1 MGVVGRGVGF
11 YPKPVAAKVFPKE
24 RGVGAPSYGVKAGS
38 NLAFDES
45 CERTKKRDKEGNYSK
60 VAGILFIISA
70 PSGSGKSTLVSELR
84 KQVSGVDFSISW
96 TTRPPR
102 GSEENG
108 REYYFA
114 AREQF
119 ERMRDQGLF
128 LEYAEVF
135 GNYYGTA
142 KQSLDEARRVG
153 HDLLLDID
161 VQGAA
166 QVRKAM
172 PEAVGI
178 FVLPPTPKTLR
189 TRLRNRSRAEGVV
202 NEAELYR
209 RLSEATKEIE
219 NYRDYSYI
227 LINDI
232 LDRTVAQLEAIVL
245 AERFYRNGEPIVYRS
260 SRVLEVAAACRLM
273 NTRERL
279 KPVLEAFG
287 INGSNGQQQLPFGD
301 DSDDD

>member
-1 MGVVGRGVGF
+1 M
-11 YPKPVAAKVFPKE
+11 
-24 RGVGAPSYGVKAGS
+24 
-38 NLAFDES
+38 
-45 CERTKKRDKEGNYSK
+45 
-60 VAGILFIISA
+60 AGILFIISA
-70 PSGSGKSTLVSELR
+70 PSGSCKSTLVSELR
-84 KQVSGVDFSISW
+84 KQVSNVDFSISW

-114 AREQF
+114 SREEF
-119 ERMRDQGLF
+119 ERMRDEGMF

-135 GNYYGTA
+135 GNYYGTSR
-142 KQSLDEARRVG
+142 QSLEEARRQG

-166 QVRKAM
+166 QVRKAL
-172 PEAVGI
+172 PEAVSI
-178 FVLPPTPKTLR
+178 FVMPPTPKVLR

-209 RLSEATKEIE
+209 RLSEASKEIE

-227 LINDI
+227 LVNDI

-245 AERFYRNGEPIVYRS
+245 AERYYRNGEPIAFRS
-260 SRVLEVAAACRLM
+260 SRVLEVAAACRQA
-273 NTRERL
+273 NSQERL

-287 INGSNGQQQLPFGD
+287 IGTSNGQQQLPFGD
-301 DSDDD
+301 DLDDD

>member
-1 MGVVGRGVGF
+1 
-11 YPKPVAAKVFPKE
+11 
-24 RGVGAPSYGVKAGS
+24 
-38 NLAFDES
+38 
-45 CERTKKRDKEGNYSK
+45 

-84 KQVSGVDFSISW
+84 KQVIGVDFSISW

-108 REYYFA
+108 REYHFTS
-114 AREQF
+114 REEF
-119 ERMRDQGLF
+119 ERMRDNARF

-135 GNYYGTA
+135 GNYYGTSR
-142 KQSLDEARRVG
+142 QSLDEARKAG

-166 QVRKAM
+166 QVRKVM

-178 FVLPPTPKTLR
+178 FVLPPNPKELR
-189 TRLRNRSRAEGVV
+189 TRLRNRSRAEGVL

-209 RLSEATKEIE
+209 RLSEASKEIE
-219 NYRDYSYI
+219 NYREYGYI
-227 LINDI
+227 LVNDS
-232 LDRTVAQLEAIVL
+232 LSRAVAQLEAIVL
-245 AERFYRNGEPIVYRS
+245 AERFYRNGEPIAYRS
-260 SRVLEVAAACRLM
+260 SRVLEVAAACRIS
-273 NTRERL
+273 NSRERL

-287 INGSNGQQQLPFGD
+287 IEGSSGQQQLPFGD